1 MKPTCKANTT
11 ELASSAKLNTFK
23 YNFTKHVRF
32 YHTIKIKIIMKYFR
46 SISVIV
52 LFGLLLSAC
61 SSKEKSK
68 SDASSGT
75 ETSNEKAAIPVRV
88 MTLSKTNISRTID
101 YTATILPFEEVNMAP
116 STPGRIDKIYV
127 EVGDKVNKNESL
139 FLMDRT
145 QLYQLQLQLSNQL
158 KDLNRIDTLLKS
170 GSAKQQQYD
179 QMKTQYDV
187 TLTNVDFMEENTLLK
202 APFAGI
208 VTGKYFENG
217 EIYSGGPTTQ
227 KGRSAVVTL
236 MQVNPLKLNI
246 NISEKYYP
254 LIKKGMKV
262 LVTADVYNNEVFT
275 GSLFRIAPTVDPATR
290 SFTVEIELPNR
301 NNLLKPG
308 MFARASMDLGEV
320 ETFVV
325 PANTVLV
332 QEGTNLRYVF
342 VEGNG
347 SAKRVEVVIG
357 KRFDDQLEIIS
368 ETLKEGDKLINEGQS
383 KLINGQKINI
393 VL

>member
-1 MKPTCKANTT
+1 
-11 ELASSAKLNTFK
+11 
-23 YNFTKHVRF
+23 
-32 YHTIKIKIIMKYFR
+32 MKYFR
-46 SISVIV
+46 SISAIV

-68 SDASSGT
+68 SDASSGS

-127 EVGDKVNKNESL
+127 EVGDKVNRNENL

-236 MQVNPLKLNI
+236 MQVNPLKLNV

-262 LVTADVYNNEVFT
+262 SVTADVYSNEVFT

-290 SFTVEIELPNR
+290 TFTVEIELPNR

-308 MFARASMDLGEV
+308 MFARASMDLAEV
-320 ETFVV
+320 KTFVV

-383 KLINGQKINI
+383 KLINGQKIDI